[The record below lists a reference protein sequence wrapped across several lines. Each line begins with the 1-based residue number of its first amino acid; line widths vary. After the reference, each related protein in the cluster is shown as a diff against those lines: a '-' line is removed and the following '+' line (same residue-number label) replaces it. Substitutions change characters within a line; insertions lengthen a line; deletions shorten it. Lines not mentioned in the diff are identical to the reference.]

1 MQQNFAT
8 LCKGTQNNANEF
20 ETIQEY
26 TKVCN
31 SMPKQAKYARLH
43 QSRKKDKY
51 KKL

>member
-20 ETIQEY
+20 KTIQEY